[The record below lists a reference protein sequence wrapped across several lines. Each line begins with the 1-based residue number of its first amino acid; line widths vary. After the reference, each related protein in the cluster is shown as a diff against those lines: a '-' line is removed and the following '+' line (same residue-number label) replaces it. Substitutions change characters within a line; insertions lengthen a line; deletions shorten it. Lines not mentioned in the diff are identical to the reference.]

1 MILSNSYLSDIEQA
15 KFTAWHGDKKL
26 AESDF
31 GYDPINDVI
40 GYKIP
45 NGEKFIL
52 KANTG
57 YEVDELAYF
66 SSWLTGDTKTFE
78 KSADGLS
85 MSITAFEND
94 STYTFYMGSAKI
106 KTAPTDPTDPTEPP
120 EPIKP
125 NAPLNNVY
133 LIDEKTAKKIVS
145 EADYRLVNSS
155 GSDAPSSGNYK
166 FVDARTGIIGLI
178 QIPFLIDDKLKS
190 DLTTIYYGAY
200 STDKQGILL
209 IDDKIK
215 INLGA
220 ITVSRETNNF
230 TDFNDVEC
238 YLYLPYL
245 EPISLDKDYC
255 IGETLEIFYIL
266 SLYDGSIV
274 VNITSTKTGNIIYS
288 KNEKLDVAIPFNGE
302 VIENK
307 DNSGTNI
314 KLNRYNNIA
323 NPYLEISKNK
333 AMLIDSQ
340 FNAIVIDEKKLVDE
354 RGFIEVENIELSFN
368 STLDEKDRIFNLLRN
383 GVIIK

>member
-31 GYDPINDVI
+31 KYDPITDVI

-57 YEVDELAYF
+57 YEVDKLAYF
-66 SSWLTGDTKTFE
+66 SSWKTGDTKTFT
-78 KSADGLS
+78 KSGNGQN

-106 KTAPTDPTDPTEPP
+106 KGSTTPTDPTTPTT
-120 EPIKP
+120 PIKP

-133 LIDEKTAKKIVS
+133 LIDETTAKKIVS

-155 GSDAPSSGNYK
+155 SSGGENSGNYT
-166 FVDARTGIIGLI
+166 FVDARKGIIGLI

-220 ITVSRETNNF
+220 ITVQRETNNF

-245 EPISLDKDYC
+245 EPINLDKDYC
-255 IGETLEIFYIL
+255 IGETLEIFYIM

-314 KLNRYNNIA
+314 KLNRYNNITT
-323 NPYLEISKNK
+323 PYLEISKNK
-333 AMLIDSQ
+333 SMLIDSQ
-340 FNAIVIDEKKLVDE
+340 FNAIVIDEKKLADE
-354 RGFIEVENIELSFN
+354 KGFIEVENIELSFN

>member
-15 KFTAWHGDKKL
+15 KFTAWHGNKKL
-26 AESDF
+26 TKSDF
-31 GYDPINDVI
+31 KYNPISDVVGYT
-40 GYKIP
+40 IP

-57 YEVDELAYF
+57 YEVDKLAYF
-66 SSWLTGDTKTFE
+66 SSWKTGVTKTFE
-78 KSADGLS
+78 KSGDGLS
-85 MSITAFEND
+85 MSLTAFEND

-106 KTAPTDPTDPTEPP
+106 KSRPT

-133 LIDEKTAKKIVS
+133 LIDESTAKKIVS

-155 GSDAPSSGNYK
+155 GSDSPSSGNYN

-215 INLGA
+215 ISLGS
-220 ITVSRETNNF
+220 ITVPRETNNF

-245 EPISLDKDYC
+245 EPINLDKDYC
-255 IGETLEIFYIL
+255 IGETLETFYII

-314 KLNRYNNIA
+314 KLNRYNNITT
-323 NPYLEISKNK
+323 PYLEISKNK
-333 AMLIDSQ
+333 ALLIDSQ
-340 FNAIVIDEKKLVDE
+340 FNAIVIDEKKLADE
-354 RGFIEVENIELSFN
+354 KGFIEVENIELSFN
-368 STLDEKDRIFNLLRN
+368 GTLDEKDRIFNLLRN

>member
-26 AESDF
+26 TESDF
-31 GYDPINDVI
+31 SYDPINDVI

-45 NGEKFIL
+45 NGEQFIL
-52 KANTG
+52 KANAG

-66 SSWLTGDTKTFE
+66 SSWNTGDTKTFE

-106 KTAPTDPTDPTEPP
+106 KSSPTDPTEPTD
-120 EPIKP
+120 PIKP

-155 GSDAPSSGNYK
+155 GSDGENSGNYT
-166 FVDARTGIIGLI
+166 FVDARKGIIGLI
-178 QIPFLIDDKLKS
+178 QIPFLIDDRLKS
-190 DLTTIYYGAY
+190 DLTTIYYGTYA
-200 STDKQGILL
+200 TDKQGILL

-215 INLGA
+215 ISLGK
-220 ITVSRETNNF
+220 INVPRETNNF

-255 IGETLEIFYIL
+255 IGETLETFYII

-288 KNEKLDVAIPFNGE
+288 KNEKLDVAIPFNGD

-323 NPYLEISKNK
+323 TPYLEISKNK
-333 AMLIDSQ
+333 ALLIDSQ
-340 FNAIVIDEKKLVDE
+340 FNAIVIDEKKLADE
-354 RGFIEVENIELSFN
+354 KGFIEVENIELSFN
-368 STLDEKDRIFNLLRN
+368 GTLDEKDRIFNLLRN

>member
-15 KFTAWHGDKKL
+15 KFTAWHGGKKL
-26 AESDF
+26 TGSDF
-31 GYDPINDVI
+31 KYDPISDVV

-52 KANTG
+52 KVNTG
-57 YEVDELAYF
+57 YEVDKLAYF
-66 SSWLTGDTKTFE
+66 SSWKTGATKTFE

-106 KTAPTDPTDPTEPP
+106 KGNTTPTPT
-120 EPIKP
+120 PIKP

-133 LIDEKTAKKIVS
+133 LIDEETAKKIVS

-155 GSDAPSSGNYK
+155 GSDAPNSGNYN

-215 INLGA
+215 ISLGS
-220 ITVSRETNNF
+220 ITVPRETNNF

-245 EPISLDKDYC
+245 EPINLDKDYC
-255 IGETLEIFYIL
+255 IGETLEIFYIV

-314 KLNRYNNIA
+314 KLNRYNNITT
-323 NPYLEISKNK
+323 PYLEISKNK
-333 AMLIDSQ
+333 ALLIDSQ
-340 FNAIVIDEKKLVDE
+340 FNAIVIDEKKLADE
-354 RGFIEVENIELSFN
+354 KGFIEVENIELSFN
-368 STLDEKDRIFNLLRN
+368 GTLDEKDRIFNLLRN